1 MSISKGRLEQSALDV
16 ASDLDSEYGLGA
28 RTTGDWPI
36 KYARALLKAV
46 ESKAE
51 VVGFYDYDRI
61 TEESAFEDGSS
72 SEPNYIFSS
81 GWKKLIALPLVSS
94 EE

>member
-1 MSISKGRLEQSALDV
+1 MTISKERFEQLSLDT

-36 KYARALLKAV
+36 KFAHALLKKV
-46 ESKAE
+46 EAESDKSKPEGYYRGGAQ
-51 VVGFYDYDRI
+51 YLR
-61 TEESAFEDGSS
+61 
-72 SEPNYIFSS
+72 
-81 GWKKLIALPLVSS
+81 LPLVS

>member
-1 MSISKGRLEQSALDV
+1 MTISKGRLEQIALDV

-36 KYARALLKAV
+36 KYAHALLKKVQA
-46 ESKAE
+46 ECE
-51 VVGFYDYDRI
+51 VVGQVGLDNKWVDV
-61 TEESAFEDGSS
+61 
-72 SEPNYIFSS
+72 
-81 GWKKLIALPLVSS
+81 IALPLVS